1 MNGERLIVNERFCG
15 PPGTGNG
22 GYVAGLLARPLGA
35 RVEVML
41 RRPTPIG
48 AQLSL
53 RPSSD
58 GWHIETEDDRVLLA
72 EGRPVESRPP
82 SLVPPAAPDF
92 EQAVRASESL
102 PAHPFPRCF
111 VCGPDRAEGDG
122 LRIFAGPLR
131 PGRYDVVAAP
141 WVPDASLCS
150 DGELVDT
157 PFLWSALDCPG
168 AMVAMEDQTRPILL
182 ARMTAELPGRV
193 RRGER
198 CVVVGWRIARDGRKH
213 TTGTALYG
221 EDGTLRGA
229 SEQLWIEP
237 RKSEA
242 TRRDTVSA

>member
-1 MNGERLIVNERFCG
+1 MTDERLIVNERFCG

-48 AQLSL
+48 APLSM
-53 RPSSD
+53 RPCGD
-58 GWHIETEDDRVLLA
+58 GWQIESEDESVPLA
-72 EGRPVESRPP
+72 QGRSVASWCISRLAPIP
-82 SLVPPAAPDF
+82 APDF
-92 EQAVRASESL
+92 EQATRARRIL

-111 VCGPDRAEGDG
+111 VCGPDRDEGDG
-122 LRIFAGPLR
+122 LRIFAGPLVR
-131 PGRYDVVAAP
+131 GRYDVVAAP
-141 WVPDASLCS
+141 WIADASLCP
-150 DGELVDT
+150 DGEFVDT

-168 AMVAMEDQTRPILL
+168 AMVAMEDQPRPILL

-221 EDGTLRGA
+221 ADGTLRGA

-237 RKSEA
+237 RKIEA
-242 TRRDTVSA
+242 EAM